1 MTTVIQIENL
11 WKEYRLGVIGHGTLR
26 ADLQSWWARLRGG
39 EDPNKKIPLLSGQEK
54 QIEGDHFWALR
65 GIDLEVEQG
74 EILGIIGKNGAGK
87 STLLKIL
94 SRVTAPSQGSIKV
107 KGRIASLLEVGTG
120 FHKELTGRENIF
132 MNGAIL
138 GMSKQEI
145 KSKLDEIIDFS
156 GVEDFIET
164 PVKRYSSGM
173 YVRLAFAVA
182 AHLEPEIMIVDE
194 VLAVGDA
201 EFQKKCLGK
210 MKEVSGQGRTV
221 LFVSHNLISVKALCT
236 RCVEVSSGTIVN
248 SGMLDKIIQKYL
260 QQPLQYSTD
269 ASGHIDER
277 ASLHNTGHIKFRR
290 IRLLNRE
297 GMSTDK
303 IEYRSELVLK
313 IELDSDD
320 NYSDL
325 IYHIYLNSMD
335 GQTIS
340 YATNLYEDIAVT
352 LKKGPNDLQVTLSNN
367 VQPGKY
373 CLSVSVSKADGTTMD
388 YVENILKFEI
398 IVTSVINRAIKWKD
412 PYRGMVV
419 MDSDWNSQ

>member
-1 MTTVIQIENL
+1 MPTVIKIENL

-39 EDPNKKIPLLSGQEK
+39 EDPNKMIPNQSGQEK
-54 QIEGDHFWALR
+54 QIEGNHFWALR

-94 SRVTAPSQGSIKV
+94 SRVTVPSQGSIKIR
-107 KGRIASLLEVGTG
+107 GRIASLLEVGTG
-120 FHKELTGRENIF
+120 FHKELTGRENIY

-138 GMSKQEI
+138 GMTKQEI
-145 KSKLDEIIDFS
+145 NSKLDEIIDFS

-210 MKEVSGQGRTV
+210 MKEVSGEGRTV
-221 LFVSHNLISVKALCT
+221 LFVSHNLISVKALCS
-236 RCVEVSSGTIVN
+236 RCIEFDSGMVVN
-248 SGMLDKIIQKYL
+248 SGVPDKVIKDYL
-260 QQPLQYSTD
+260 QQTMQYDTD
-269 ASGHIDER
+269 ASGYIDEK
-277 ASLHNTGHIKFRR
+277 ASIYNTGQIKFRR
-290 IRLLNRE
+290 ICFLNKDGE
-297 GMSTDK
+297 FTDRV
-303 IEYRSELVLK
+303 EYRSDLNLNV
-313 IELDSDD
+313 ELDSDD
-320 NYSDL
+320 EYSEL
-325 IYHIYLNSMD
+325 IFEVYVTTMD
-335 GQTIS
+335 GQNVS
-340 YATNLYEDIAVT
+340 YATNLYEDIEVPIR
-352 LKKGPNDLQVTLSNN
+352 KGKNDLCVALSNN
-367 VQPGKY
+367 LQPANY
-373 CLSVSVSKADGTTMD
+373 CLSFCVSRVDGTTLD
-388 YVENILKFEI
+388 YVQNIYKFEVVPLSI
-398 IVTSVINRAIKWKD
+398 INRPIKWKD

-419 MDSDWNSQ
+419 MDSVWNMK